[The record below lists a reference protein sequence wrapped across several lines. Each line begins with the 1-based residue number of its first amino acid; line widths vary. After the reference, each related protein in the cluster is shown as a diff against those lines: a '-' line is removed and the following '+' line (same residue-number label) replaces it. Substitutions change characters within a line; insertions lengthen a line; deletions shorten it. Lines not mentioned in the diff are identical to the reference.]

1 MITTNVNILRQVSSQ
16 ISDESVLGDIWRGL
30 TDELDSTTG
39 VGLSAIQ
46 INIPL
51 RACIVKYN
59 RQKYYLYNARIVK
72 RSKETIINKEGCLS
86 IPEVFKN
93 TKRNRHITV
102 RNGDNKLYRFSNI
115 LSVIVQHEIDHWDG
129 ILFTDRGTK

>member
-115 LSVIVQHEIDHWDG
+115 LSVIVQHEFAHWDE